1 MFFIFSLTSS
11 CSLISNYSI
20 QISVDKV
27 IDGDTFETNNEKYRI
42 LGIDTPELNEDSNIQ
57 YFYAQIAKEK
67 AIKLLQNRFVVYE
80 HFKNDKYDRKIVKIT
95 LDNGQDFA
103 SYMIENGYGIV
114 RYISKNKSN
123 PFYYYDHEYIDNLY
137 NLQDKAEKNKAGFWN
152 ESIENIKKIY
162 S

>member
-20 QISVDKV
+20 QISVNKV
-27 IDGDTFETNNEKYRI
+27 IDGDTFEANNEIYRV
-42 LGIDTPELNEDSNIQ
+42 LGIDTPELNENSNVQ

-67 AIKLLQNRFVVYE
+67 AIELLQNRFIVYE
-80 HFKNDKYDRKIVKIT
+80 YLKNDKYDRKISRIT

-103 SYMIENGYGIV
+103 SYIIENGYGVV
-114 RYISKNKSN
+114 RYISKNQSN
-123 PFYYYDHEYIDNLY
+123 PFYYYDYKYIDNLY
-137 NLQDKAEKNKAGFWN
+137 YLQDKAERNKVGFWN

-162 S
+162 P